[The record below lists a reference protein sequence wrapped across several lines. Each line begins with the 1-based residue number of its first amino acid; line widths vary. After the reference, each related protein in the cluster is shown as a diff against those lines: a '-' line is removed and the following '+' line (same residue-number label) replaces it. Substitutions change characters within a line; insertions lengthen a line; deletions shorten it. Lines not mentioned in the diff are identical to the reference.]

1 MVVSFKK
8 YEQYK
13 PSGVAWLGE
22 VPKHWELIK
31 FKYIFA
37 EINERSNDGNEELL
51 SVSQY
56 TGVTLKKD
64 KVEEGGLLTNAE
76 TLEGYKKV
84 CVNDLVSNIMLAWN
98 GSLGFSPYNGITSP
112 AYSVYRLKGINIPQY
127 FHYLLRTET
136 YKSEFKRNSSGVI
149 ESRLRLYSDDF
160 FRIISLQPPL
170 NEQIAIAQYLDRKTA
185 QIDAA
190 IAQKQQMI
198 VLLKERRQILIHR
211 AVTQGLDPSVKMK
224 DSGVEWIGVVPEHW
238 EVKRLKYLLD
248 ERTDRSKT
256 GEETILMVS
265 QVHGLVVRA
274 DYHDKAEV
282 AQSTVGNKIVYENDL
297 VFNKLKAHLG
307 VFFKSTIKGVGIVS
321 PDYAVYHT
329 KGQITDLKYLEVLF
343 RGPLYIKQFIC
354 RTTGIVE
361 GLMRLY
367 TSDLFSLE
375 VPLPPKEEQKIILDY
390 LENVNQ
396 KIATAINLKEQEI
409 EKLKEYKGSLINS
422 VVTGTVRVVE

>member
-13 PSGVAWLGE
+13 PSGVEWLGE

-31 FKYIFA
+31 FKYIFT
-37 EINERSNDGNEELL
+37 EINERSNDGSEELL

-64 KVEEGGLLTNAE
+64 KIEEGGLLTNAE

-84 CVNDLVSNIMLAWN
+84 CINDLVSNIMLAWN

-170 NEQIAIAQYLDRKTA
+170 NEQIAIAEFLDRKTV

-198 VLLKERRQILIHR
+198 ALLKERRQILIHR

-238 EVKRLKYLLD
+238 NLFKVKNVFRLIIEPASKNNNHELLSVYTD
-248 ERTDRSKT
+248 IGVKPRKDLEER
-256 GEETILMVS
+256 
-265 QVHGLVVRA
+265 
-274 DYHDKAEV
+274 
-282 AQSTVGNKIVYENDL
+282 GNKASSTDGYWIVKKGDI
-297 VFNKLKAHLG
+297 VVNKLLAWMGAIGISEYDG
-307 VFFKSTIKGVGIVS
+307 VTSPAYDILRSTRPIDG
-321 PDYAVYHT
+321 YFYHN
-329 KGQITDLKYLEVLF
+329 LF
-343 RGPLYIKQFIC
+343 RTSICVSELKKYSRGIMDMRLRLYFDKFGDVIVPYPPIKEQ
-354 RTTGIVE
+354 TEIVE
-361 GLMRLY
+361 RIKIF
-367 TSDLFSLE
+367 T
-375 VPLPPKEEQKIILDY
+375 QKIDL
-390 LENVNQ
+390 
-396 KIATAINLKEQEI
+396 AINLKEQEI

-422 VVTGTVRVVE
+422 VVTGKVRVME